1 MSSITLGKHI
11 QQLRQDKG
19 MTQQQLCERTG
30 LSYSTLAKIERGAIK
45 SPSVFTISAIAR
57 ELGSTL
63 ENVMSLRVEERSAR
77 ALDLLVKPEDDTQDS
92 RKSVGP
98 RLHGDDAPARALG
111 PGLRRDDTQSVKFV
125 YFDIHGV
132 LLHFYEQG
140 FMRLAEEA
148 GVNVELVENTFW
160 HYNDSACRGEMTIH
174 QFNQAMAQRI
184 GVKEVDWAKYYFD
197 AVEPI
202 KAMQDLLIDASK
214 KYRVG
219 LLSNIFPGFL
229 DENIKRGILPNIN
242 YDVIID
248 SAKVHA
254 IKPEQEIFDIA
265 EKRAKAKGAEILF
278 IDDSRNY
285 IMAAE
290 KLNWRVMWCDDF
302 RPEESARRVRHAL
315 GL

>member
-1 MSSITLGKHI
+1 MTSTSITLGKHV
-11 QQLRQDKG
+11 QQLRRDKG

-45 SPSVFTISAIAR
+45 SPSVFTVSAIAR

-63 ENVMSLRVEERSAR
+63 ENVMSLKS
-77 ALDLLVKPEDDTQDS
+77 DNTQNS
-92 RKSVGP
+92 ESMGT
-98 RLHGDDAPARALG
+98 RLRGDDAQNS
-111 PGLRRDDTQSVKFV
+111 GLRLGGRNDNAMRNDRGDAQPVKFV

-140 FMRLAEEA
+140 FMRLAEDA

-174 QFNQAMAQRI
+174 QFNQAMASRI
-184 GVKEVDWAKYYFD
+184 GVKTVDWAKYYFD

-202 KAMQDLLIDASK
+202 KAMQELLIDTSK

-265 EKRAKAKGAEILF
+265 EKRAKAEGAEILF

>member
-1 MSSITLGKHI
+1 
-11 QQLRQDKG
+11 

-45 SPSVFTISAIAR
+45 SPSIFTIASIAR

-63 ENVMSLRVEERSAR
+63 EKVMNLEPIPALEMPANRGSL
-77 ALDLLVKPEDDTQDS
+77 
-92 RKSVGP
+92 
-98 RLHGDDAPARALG
+98 
-111 PGLRRDDTQSVKFV
+111 KFV

-132 LLHFYEQG
+132 LLHFYEEG
-140 FMRLAEEA
+140 FMRLAEDA

-160 HYNDSACRGEMTIH
+160 HYNDSACRGEMSLAD
-174 QFNQAMAQRI
+174 FNKAMAQRI
-184 GVKEVDWAKYYFD
+184 GVKEVDWAKYYFS

-202 KAMQDLLIDASK
+202 QPMQELLVEASK

-219 LLSNIFPGFL
+219 LLSNIFPTFL
-229 DENIKRGILPNIN
+229 DENLKMGKLPNID

-248 SAKVHA
+248 SSVVHA

-265 EKRAKAKGAEILF
+265 ESKAKAHQAEILF

-290 KLNWRVMWCDDF
+290 KLAWRVMWCDDF

>member
-1 MSSITLGKHI
+1 
-11 QQLRQDKG
+11 

-45 SPSVFTISAIAR
+45 SPSVFTVSAIAR

-63 ENVMSLRVEERSAR
+63 ENVMSLKS
-77 ALDLLVKPEDDTQDS
+77 DNTQNS
-92 RKSVGP
+92 ESMGT
-98 RLHGDDAPARALG
+98 RLRGDDAQNS
-111 PGLRRDDTQSVKFV
+111 GLRLGGRNDNAMRNDRGDAQPVKFV

-140 FMRLAEEA
+140 FMRLAEDA

-174 QFNQAMAQRI
+174 QFNQAMASRI
-184 GVKEVDWAKYYFD
+184 GVKTVDWAKYYFD

-202 KAMQDLLIDASK
+202 KAMQELLIDTSK

-265 EKRAKAKGAEILF
+265 EKRAKAEGAEILF